1 MKIKKL
7 VLTFTALTITLI
19 IFNAC
24 DNAKKEKFRT
34 QGVETTATINDI
46 VWKKSGKYSGNDMSK
61 KYNHFRVSYFTQ
73 VETPDDINNK
83 KMIERDENGELKM
96 NFDHLVPKLGEYV
109 STEIFVSS
117 SQMKKYK
124 KGDKVQI
131 LYLPDDIE
139 NAILKEDSE

>member
-1 MKIKKL
+1 MKIKNQM
-7 VLTFTALTITLI
+7 LTLTALTITLI
-19 IFNAC
+19 VFNAC
-24 DNAKKEKFRT
+24 NDTEKFRS

-46 VWKKSGKYSGNDMSK
+46 VWKKSGKYSGNDKTK

-73 VETPDDINNK
+73 VETPPGIEDK
-83 KMIERDENGELKM
+83 KIVERDENGELKM
-96 NFDHLVPKLGEYV
+96 NFDKLIPKIGEYV
-109 STEIFVSS
+109 STEIYVSS

-139 NAILKEDSE
+139 NAILKEDLE